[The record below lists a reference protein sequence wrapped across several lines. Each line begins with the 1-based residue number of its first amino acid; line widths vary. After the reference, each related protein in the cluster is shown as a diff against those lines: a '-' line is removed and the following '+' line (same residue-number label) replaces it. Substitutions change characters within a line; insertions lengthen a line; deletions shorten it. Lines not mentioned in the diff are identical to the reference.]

1 MKTLFSLALIAAVST
16 LGFAEEAKKDTKKA
30 EPCKTECTKKA
41 EACKTECTK
50 DTKGKTCTHD
60 KSKKDAKDCP
70 APKKAE
76 DKKPAK

>member
-30 EPCKTECTKKA
+30 EPCKTECTK
-41 EACKTECTK
+41 

-70 APKKAE
+70 ATKKAE

>member
-1 MKTLFSLALIAAVST
+1 MKNVKLFASLGLAAALVAASAA
-16 LGFAEEAKKDTKKA
+16 FANPVQNTSKDTKKA
-30 EPCKTECTKKA
+30 EP
-41 EACKTECTK
+41 CKTECTK